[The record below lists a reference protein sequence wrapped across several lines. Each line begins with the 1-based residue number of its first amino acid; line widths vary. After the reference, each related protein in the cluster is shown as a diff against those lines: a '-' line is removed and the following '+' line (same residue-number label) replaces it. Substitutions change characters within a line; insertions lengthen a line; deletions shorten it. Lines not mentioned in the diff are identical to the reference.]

1 VGASMILIVGAGAV
15 GTTLAGYLMAAGQS
29 VRLLIRDRDIA
40 KYHATPQLT
49 VEKVAGGAP
58 LTVPKPEL
66 TTKLDLVGVDNLLI
80 CVKFAALDEVLSQL
94 PSPLPPGLTLV
105 STLNGIGALRRLK
118 GRYSVDR
125 VANMTVMFN
134 AQLLSPLHA
143 QITTKPQI
151 IIGSA
156 DPRLLALFDSSGM
169 QVKNANG
176 EATAW
181 GKLLIN
187 LANAVCAITHTT
199 VKDLLT
205 QADLRAIY
213 VAVVD
218 EAVGLIEHA
227 GIPYQLPM
235 PVPYPLYR
243 EILLRGGPLA
253 WWFAKARNGLQDGSY
268 PSMVADLEGG
278 RKTEVDQLNGEIVDL
293 GRAQKSPTPI
303 NDAIVALVR
312 SFEGKLAPAY
322 LKPSEL
328 RARLGV

>member
-1 VGASMILIVGAGAV
+1 MILIVGAGAV
-15 GTTLAGYLMAAGQS
+15 GTTLGGYLLAARQP
-29 VRLLIRDRDIA
+29 VRLLIRDRNVA
-40 KYHATPQLT
+40 KYQATQQLT
-49 VEKVAGGAP
+49 VDKIAGGVA

-66 TTKLDLVGVDNLLI
+66 ATKLDLAEVAYLLI
-80 CVKFAALDEVLSQL
+80 CVKFAALDDVLSQL

-118 GRYSVDR
+118 QRYPADQ
-125 VANMTVMFN
+125 VANMTIMFN

-143 QITTKPQI
+143 QITTKPQV

-156 DPRLLALFDSSGM
+156 DPRLLGLFDSSGM
-169 QVKNANG
+169 EVKRANG

-199 VKDLLT
+199 FRDLLT
-205 QADLRAIY
+205 QPDLRAIY
-213 VAVVD
+213 AAVLD

-227 GIPYQLPM
+227 GIAYQLPM

-243 EILLRGGPLA
+243 QFLLRGGPLA
-253 WWFAKARNGLQDGSY
+253 WWFARARNGIQDGAY
-268 PSMVADLEGG
+268 PSMVADLNGG
-278 RKTEVDQLNGEIVDL
+278 RSTEVNQLNGEIVDL
-293 GRAQKSPTPI
+293 GRAQKLPTPI
-303 NDAIVALVR
+303 NGAIVDLVR
-312 SFEGKLAPAY
+312 GLEGKLPPPY
-322 LKPSEL
+322 LEPSEL